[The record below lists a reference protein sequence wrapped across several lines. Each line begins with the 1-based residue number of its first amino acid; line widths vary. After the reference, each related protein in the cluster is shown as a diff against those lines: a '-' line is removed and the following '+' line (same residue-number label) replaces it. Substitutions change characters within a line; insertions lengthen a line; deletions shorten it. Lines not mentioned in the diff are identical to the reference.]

1 MPLLSDIQCHKMS
14 SVLSSAWGFYT
25 DFNLLKVISYSTDWM
40 QALENQEVVLIKK
53 HILHNSII
61 IWFYTNTWN

>member
-25 DFNLLKVISYSTDWM
+25 DVNLLKVTSYSTDWM

-53 HILHNSII
+53 HTLHNSII
-61 IWFYTNTWN
+61 I